1 MNKKFL
7 IGIGIM
13 FIGVLFIIIKLIIPN
28 DKLSKLEKY
37 NLLENESI
45 KNEFKIENKKYILTT
60 YYKNDS
66 SYAYNN
72 LLLKNKN
79 DYYLL
84 ESMNKCDMS
93 YYIKNNEIYIHCIGK
108 KGDILKYTI
117 NDYKLEKDIMEFDY
131 KDAPNISQIHITID
145 GADDDYIYL
154 KSAVKINDSI
164 KDGEF
169 VKCSLSS
176 KKCEYYNGNRVN
188 ELEVIKA
195 ENQNLNKFNIYLER
209 NGRIIYLSS
218 SLEEVYLNKNENKI
232 TLKDYISK
240 SYQTLDDSINH
251 VTDSMIKTET
261 LRDGGTII
269 YKNDIFDITLVKCNT
284 AKGNKDIFIGDSKMK
299 FDDESMC
306 NR

>member
-1 MNKKFL
+1 VNKKVL
-7 IGIGIM
+7 IGFGII
-13 FIGVLFIIIKLIIPN
+13 FIAVLFIIIKIVIPN
-28 DKLSKLEKY
+28 DKTNNVS
-37 NLLENESI
+37 LENYIE
-45 KNEFKIENKKYILTT
+45 KNEKCSNNISKYIED
-60 YYKNDS
+60 NV
-66 SYAYNN
+66 AY
-72 LLLKNKN
+72 L
-79 DYYLL
+79 
-84 ESMNKCDMS
+84 
-93 YYIKNNEIYIHCIGK
+93 HCIGD
-108 KGDILKYTI
+108 KGNIIKYTKNGDKI
-117 NDYKLEKDIMEFDY
+117 NKEVLEFDY
-131 KDAPNISQIHITID
+131 SNASNISQIHITID
-145 GADDDYIYL
+145 GADDDYVYL

-188 ELEVIKA
+188 EIEVIKA

-209 NGRIIYLSS
+209 DGRIIYLSS
-218 SLEEVYLNKNENKI
+218 SLEEVYLNKSENKI

-261 LRDGGTII
+261 LKDGGTII

-284 AKGNKDIFIGDSKMK
+284 TKGNKDIFIADSKLK

-306 NR
+306 KR

>member
-13 FIGVLFIIIKLIIPN
+13 FVGVLFIIIKLVIPN
-28 DKLSKLEKY
+28 DKTDNVS
-37 NLLENESI
+37 LENYIEQ
-45 KNEFKIENKKYILTT
+45 NEKCSNDISKYI
-60 YYKNDS
+60 KDNI
-66 SYAYNN
+66 AY
-72 LLLKNKN
+72 L
-79 DYYLL
+79 
-84 ESMNKCDMS
+84 
-93 YYIKNNEIYIHCIGK
+93 HCIGD
-108 KGDILKYTI
+108 KGNIIKYTKNRNKI
-117 NDYKLEKDIMEFDY
+117 NKEVLEFDY
-131 KDAPNISQIHITID
+131 SNASNISQIHITID
-145 GADDDYIYL
+145 GADADYVYL
-154 KSAVKINDSI
+154 KSAVKVNDSI

-169 VKCSLSS
+169 VKCSLST
-176 KKCEYYNGNRVN
+176 KKCEYYNGNRVSDI
-188 ELEVIKA
+188 EVEKT

-209 NGRIIYLSS
+209 DSRIIYLSS
-218 SLEEVYLNKNENKI
+218 LLEEVYLNKNKNKI

-269 YKNDIFDITLVKCNT
+269 YKNEIFDITLVKCNT
-284 AKGNKDIFIGDSKMK
+284 TKGNKDIFIGDYKMK